1 MCCVS
6 AIMWHL
12 NQINAFFGHCWFP
25 GECSYG
31 YSYPHIILSKTGI
44 KCNNCHVSRKCIRGE
59 VRGRRR
65 AGGGRRPGG
74 GGGSQGEGEEFRGE
88 ERRPGGGGGSQEGG
102 EEARGRES
110 GPGGVRGGQGE
121 GEEARG
127 RERRPGGGRGGQGE
141 GVVDITM
148 DMNLVTCKSLYTQGH
163 THTKPVSILDQIF

>member
-31 YSYPHIILSKTGI
+31 YSYPHITLSKTGI
-44 KCNNCHVSRKCIRGE
+44 KCNNCHVSRKCIRAE

-74 GGGSQGEGEEFRGE
+74 EGGSKGE
-88 ERRPGGGGGSQEGG
+88 G
-102 EEARGRES
+102 EEARGR
-110 GPGGVRGGQGE
+110 GRKPGGRRGGQGE

-127 RERRPGGGRGGQGE
+127 REW
-141 GVVDITM
+141 
-148 DMNLVTCKSLYTQGH
+148 
-163 THTKPVSILDQIF
+163 